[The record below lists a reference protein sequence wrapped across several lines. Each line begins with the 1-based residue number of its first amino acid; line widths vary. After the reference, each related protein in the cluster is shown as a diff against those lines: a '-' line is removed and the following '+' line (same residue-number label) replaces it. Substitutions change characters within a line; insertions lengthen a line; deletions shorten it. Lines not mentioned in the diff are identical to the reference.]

1 MNIVSSLLIT
11 GASPVTVGGTGATLK
26 FFPSVAGTTPL
37 KRGCVYCPGE
47 SRANG
52 QRLYVRASGNF
63 RSAAALSI
71 GLYAVTSPSSSPL
84 LLGSDAFNGCAFTG
98 PWMFSAELAGD
109 SDSGIV
115 QGIFSMQCVEHT
127 NSLLRPLNVMR
138 NINFKDDIPY
148 ALAMG
153 VMFSNSDAKNT
164 ASMFQ
169 FDLLQ

>member
-1 MNIVSSLLIT
+1 
-11 GASPVTVGGTGATLK
+11 
-26 FFPSVAGTTPL
+26 
-37 KRGCVYCPGE
+37 
-47 SRANG
+47 
-52 QRLYVRASGNF
+52 
-63 RSAAALSI
+63 
-71 GLYAVTSPSSSPL
+71 
-84 LLGSDAFNGCAFTG
+84 
-98 PWMFSAELAGD
+98 MFSAELAGD
-109 SDSGIV
+109 SDSGIA